1 MKFVLNKCY
10 GGFSLSKEACD
21 ILHCD
26 SYAYSVY
33 DKRSDDEL
41 IDVVEKLG
49 DNANGKFAKLQV
61 VDIPDETTDYII
73 DDYDGVEKVTF
84 VVDGRIYFA

>member
-10 GGFSLSKEACD
+10 GGFGLSKEACD

-26 SYAYSVY
+26 SYDYSAY
-33 DKRSDDEL
+33 DKRSDDKL
-41 IDVVEKLG
+41 IEVVEELG
-49 DNANGKFAKLQV
+49 ANASDKFARLRV

-73 DDYDGVEKVTF
+73 DDYDGVERVTF